1 VNELAGR
8 AGVVTGGAQGIG
20 LAIAAAL
27 VREGASVVLADLDL
41 ETATASAAELTTT
54 GPGRAVACACDVTS
68 EEQVAAAVT
77 ACTDAFGSLDFWVN
91 NAGITRD
98 KTLRNMTLDDFK
110 QVIDIHLVGG
120 WLGTRAAAAV
130 MREQGR
136 GGAMVNI
143 SSISGKVGNPGQT
156 NYSAAKAGLVGM
168 TKAAAKELGRY
179 GIRVNAVQ
187 PGLIKT
193 RMTEA
198 MKQDVYQARIA
209 EIPLG
214 RAGETEEV
222 AEVVLFLLSDR
233 SSYMTGTVLEIGG
246 GRHI

>member
-1 VNELAGR
+1 MNEMAGR

-20 LAIAAAL
+20 LAIATAL
-27 VREGASVVLADLDL
+27 VREGAAVVLADLDL
-41 ETATASAAELTTT
+41 DTATTAAESLSAA
-54 GPGRAVACACDVTS
+54 GPGKAIASPCDVTS

-98 KTLRNMTLDDFK
+98 KTLRNMTLDDFR

-136 GGAMVNI
+136 GAMVNI

-156 NYSAAKAGLVGM
+156 NYSAAKAGLIGL

-222 AEVVLFLLSDR
+222 ADVVLFLLSDR

>member
-1 VNELAGR
+1 MNEMAGR

-27 VREGASVVLADLDL
+27 VREGAAVVLADLDL
-41 ETATASAAELTTT
+41 DTATASAESLTAA
-54 GPGRAVACACDVTS
+54 GPGKAISCACDVTS

-98 KTLRNMTLDDFK
+98 KTLRNMSLDDFR

-136 GGAMVNI
+136 GAMVNI

-156 NYSAAKAGLVGM
+156 NYSAAKAGLIGL

-214 RAGETEEV
+214 RAGETDEV

>member
-1 VNELAGR
+1 MSEMAGR

-20 LAIAAAL
+20 LAIATAL
-27 VREGASVVLADLDL
+27 VREGASVVLADRELDA
-41 ETATASAAELTTT
+41 ATKAAEALTVT
-54 GPGRAVACACDVTS
+54 GPGRATACACDVTS
-68 EEQVAAAVT
+68 EEQVASTVK
-77 ACTDAFGSLDFWVN
+77 ACTDAYGSLDFWVN

-98 KTLRNMTLDDFK
+98 KTLRNMSLEDFR
-110 QVIDIHLVGG
+110 QVIDVNLVGG

-136 GGAMVNI
+136 GAMVNI

-156 NYSAAKAGLVGM
+156 NYSAAKAGLVGL
-168 TKAAAKELGRY
+168 TKAAAKELARY

-187 PGLIKT
+187 PGLIRT
-193 RMTEA
+193 TMTEA
-198 MKQDVYQARIA
+198 MKPEVFQSRIG
-209 EIPLG
+209 EIPLA
-214 RAGETEEV
+214 RVGEPEEV

>member
-1 VNELAGR
+1 MAGR

-20 LAIAAAL
+20 LAIATAL
-27 VREGASVVLADLDL
+27 VREGAAVVLADLDL
-41 ETATASAAELTTT
+41 DAATRAAEALTAA
-54 GPGRAVACACDVTS
+54 GPGRASACACNVTS
-68 EEQVAAAVT
+68 EEQVTATVT
-77 ACTDAFGSLDFWVN
+77 ACTDAYGSLDFWVN

-98 KTLRNMTLDDFK
+98 KTLRNMTLEDFR
-110 QVIDIHLVGG
+110 QVIDVHLIGG

-136 GGAMVNI
+136 GAMVNI

-156 NYSAAKAGLVGM
+156 NYSAAKAGLVGL
-168 TKAAAKELGRY
+168 TKAAAKELARY

-187 PGLIKT
+187 PGLIRT
-193 RMTEA
+193 TMTEA
-198 MKQDVYQARIA
+198 MKPEVYQSRIA
-209 EIPLG
+209 EIPLA
-214 RAGETEEV
+214 RAGEPEEV

>member
-1 VNELAGR
+1 VSEMAGR

-20 LAIAAAL
+20 LAIATAL
-27 VREGASVVLADLDL
+27 IREGAAVVLADRDFD
-41 ETATASAAELTTT
+41 TATKAAEALSATA
-54 GPGRAVACACDVTS
+54 PGRALACACDVTS
-68 EEQVAAAVT
+68 EEQIEATVT
-77 ACTDAFGSLDFWVN
+77 ACTDAYGSLDFWVN

-98 KTLRNMTLDDFK
+98 KTLRNMTLEDFR
-110 QVIDIHLVGG
+110 QVIDVHLVGG

-136 GGAMVNI
+136 GAMVNI

-156 NYSAAKAGLVGM
+156 NYSAAKAGLVGL
-168 TKAAAKELGRY
+168 TKAAAKELARY

-187 PGLIKT
+187 PGLIRT
-193 RMTEA
+193 TMTEA
-198 MKQDVYQARIA
+198 MKPELYQSRIA
-209 EIPLG
+209 EIPLA
-214 RAGETEEV
+214 RVGEPEEV